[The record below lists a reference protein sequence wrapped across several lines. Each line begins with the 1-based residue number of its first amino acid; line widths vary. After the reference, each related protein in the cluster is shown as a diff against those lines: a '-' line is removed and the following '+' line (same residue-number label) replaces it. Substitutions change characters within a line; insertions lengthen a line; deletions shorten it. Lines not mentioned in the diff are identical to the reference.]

1 MRMNSASNTKLG
13 KVLRMKRS
21 RNQTT
26 SNADGAG
33 KLQVVP
39 TYYLHQFS
47 KKKTYSFLNLT
58 FYFLNCW
65 SPNKMAPCFLVSHSL
80 FSWGTNLLNANSFL
94 IKQPVV
100 VINGGN
106 SRTLSGRLLPGSF
119 ANFFFSNQFKRRK
132 NLVENKPKDFL
143 GNPRI

>member
-47 KKKTYSFLNLT
+47 KKKLIR
-58 FYFLNCW
+58 
-65 SPNKMAPCFLVSHSL
+65 SL
-80 FSWGTNLLNANSFL
+80 
-94 IKQPVV
+94 I
-100 VINGGN
+100 
-106 SRTLSGRLLPGSF
+106 
-119 ANFFFSNQFKRRK
+119 
-132 NLVENKPKDFL
+132 
-143 GNPRI
+143 